1 MIISR
6 LCVFFFFFNQKSAY
20 EMRISDWSSDVC
32 SSDLRML
39 VAHVALGRNAE
50 VARQGEEAAVLAR
63 AVVVS
68 GGRHAAAGQQREQR
82 RLVARELRAAFQIGD
97 REPDAGEPGGHGVD
111 VTRLAAVAGAGQRQ
125 TRLAPLESV
134 GAAALD
140 AGDGLQRPDGGE

>member
-82 RLVARELRAAFQIGD
+82 RPVARRLRAALQIGD
-97 REPDAGEPGGHGVD
+97 SEPDAGEQGGPGVD
-111 VTRLAAVAGAGQRQ
+111 VAVPRLAGEGK
-125 TRLAPLESV
+125 SV
-134 GAAALD
+134 CVRVD
-140 AGDGLQRPDGGE
+140 RGGHRGIKKKKKNN